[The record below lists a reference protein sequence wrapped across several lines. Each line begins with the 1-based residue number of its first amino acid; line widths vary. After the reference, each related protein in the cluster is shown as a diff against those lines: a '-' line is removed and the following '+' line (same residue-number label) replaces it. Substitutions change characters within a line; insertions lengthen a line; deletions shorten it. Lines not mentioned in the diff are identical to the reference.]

1 MDGLGSKVLL
11 NSEKTNLKKGQSITL
26 DEALHLSLTL
36 AQKGQGRVEPNP
48 CVGAVLFDP
57 KKNELI
63 SWGYHEFYGGAHAE
77 LNCLKDIEDASGLSL
92 VVSLEP
98 CSHYGKTPPCADLV
112 VAKKVSKLIY
122 IQKDPNPLVS
132 GKGLERISSVGVEV
146 VEASK
151 EFKDLHQILNDKFLF
166 SFKNKRSYVH
176 LKWAQSKN
184 AKLGRVGESTSIT
197 SSESQMDAH
206 YLRAQSQMIVVGVDT
221 ILQDDPKL
229 NVRLKGYEKDLMVGV
244 LDPDLKLI
252 NELQTKNIFNIR
264 PKGTVFLITHQNVEH
279 PNVICIKKINDSQLD
294 LKNLCE
300 RVYADYAVQSIF
312 VEGGAKTLKSFI
324 DQDVFN
330 QVSIYESDK
339 NLEGE
344 KSLSVFETRE
354 NQKNFIEEKLV
365 LRDKKAIG
373 KNTLKSYLKS

>member
-1 MDGLGSKVLL
+1 ML
-11 NSEKTNLKKGQSITL
+11 NSEKINLKKGQSITL
-26 DEALHLSLTL
+26 DQALHLSLKL

-48 CVGAVLFDP
+48 CVGSVLFDS

-77 LNCLKDIEDASGLSL
+77 LNCLKDVEDASGLSL

-112 VAKKVSKLIY
+112 IAKKLSKLIY

-132 GKGLERISSVGVEV
+132 GKGLDRISAAGIEV
-146 VEASK
+146 VEAPK
-151 EFKDLHQILNDKFLF
+151 QFKDLHQILNHKFLF
-166 SFKNKRSYVH
+166 SFKNKQSYVH

-184 AKLGRVGESTSIT
+184 AKLGRAGESTNIT
-197 SSESQMDAH
+197 SPESQMDAH
-206 YLRAQSQMIVVGVDT
+206 FLRAQNQMIVVGVET

-252 NELQTKNIFNIR
+252 DELKNKNIFNIR
-264 PKGTVFLITHQNVEH
+264 PKGTVFLITHQNVDH
-279 PNVICIKKINDSQLD
+279 PNVICIKKADNNQLD
-294 LKNLCE
+294 LKNLTE
-300 RVYADYAVQSIF
+300 RAYADYAVQSIF

-324 DQDVFN
+324 DQGAFN
-330 QVSIYESDK
+330 QISVYESDK
-339 NLEGE
+339 NLEGDE
-344 KSLSVFETRE
+344 TLSVFDDKESMNLFLSSEVCLVEERE
-354 NQKNFIEEKLV
+354 IGPDFFKSFIK
-365 LRDKKAIG
+365 I
-373 KNTLKSYLKS
+373 